1 MTQIFASRLR
11 LRHHPRF
18 RNASG
23 DSVHVISPYDSVL
36 KTYLQFGRFC
46 ASNNCRQ
53 VVETI
58 FLDWACEALCNPQ
71 RKVCPQNALWAKKLH
86 VWLPKLSSVSS
97 AVNMSKFCFSCTSM
111 AHRPSSNFWL
121 SCEGSQTAT
130 VDEAKLLKHL
140 YPGATLHSTIQPHQV
155 WSVLFLLHV
164 LLNDEPMTQDGKP
177 SSRRRYILSWHSSS
191 CAFETAWN
199 GFIARHWFQV
209 FVDCWTFVTPHL
221 PGKDPGPST
230 SPNKFGSGFMMRLIW
245 PTVNQTTTPPCKQ
258 FHSRNGQTQIT

>member
-1 MTQIFASRLR
+1 MLRVTLSMSSPPTILCWRHIFNSEGSAQVTTVVKWWKQFFWIGHVKPSATLR
-11 LRHHPRF
+11 VK
-18 RNASG
+18 
-23 DSVHVISPYDSVL
+23 SVHKMHYE
-36 KTYLQFGRFC
+36 Q
-46 ASNNCRQ
+46 
-53 VVETI
+53 
-58 FLDWACEALCNPQ
+58 
-71 RKVCPQNALWAKKLH
+71 KKIH

-164 LLNDEPMTQDGKP
+164 LLNHEPMTQDGKP

>member
-1 MTQIFASRLR
+1 MLRVTLSMSSPPTILCWRHIFNSEFFWIGHVKPSATLR
-11 LRHHPRF
+11 EK
-18 RNASG
+18 
-23 DSVHVISPYDSVL
+23 SVHKMHYE
-36 KTYLQFGRFC
+36 Q
-46 ASNNCRQ
+46 
-53 VVETI
+53 
-58 FLDWACEALCNPQ
+58 
-71 RKVCPQNALWAKKLH
+71 KKIY

-164 LLNDEPMTQDGKP
+164 LLNHEPMTQDGKP